1 MYIYIY
7 IFIYI
12 CIHTYTYTYIHMM
25 KNEWFKN
32 ISTYFLTCKC
42 LQLIPSKHFKQVLQT
57 DFGLLLLLLEA

>member
-1 MYIYIY
+1 
-7 IFIYI
+7 
-12 CIHTYTYTYIHMM
+12 M

-57 DFGLLLLLLEA
+57 DFGLLLLLIDA